1 MAPLPGGMVAGELAA
16 ALAFGFVLAGV
27 KILYLLDSEFRN
39 HSSSIGTKRPDVSST
54 RHQEHRRKR
63 KDE

>member
-27 KILYLLDSEFRN
+27 KIPLFARLRIS
-39 HSSSIGTKRPDVSST
+39 
-54 RHQEHRRKR
+54 
-63 KDE
+63 